1 MEPTLYN
8 SLQQVLAAVII
19 NLILQVCV
27 NNWKGFNQEEDL
39 KEVWT
44 LNFEIQIGKNVP
56 VKLRIGKIN

>member
-56 VKLRIGKIN
+56 VK